1 MDTNDLMALK
11 ALTEKSDMSSYE
23 QAMLIE
29 KASRRPSNA
38 ALWGVGLGVFG
49 GVAAIGAWIFGGTYA
64 NARARGNCD
73 LINAY
78 ANHSQQMEN
87 LLASHFANERQE
99 RVSNQAAVNKTIIDI
114 TSGALAG
121 SASNSS
127 AWANAESQ
135 IVANALT
142 GVTSRCPTP
151 VSLYSAPQPCACP
164 NSGCNC

>member
-11 ALTEKSDMSSYE
+11 ALTERSDMSSYE
-23 QAMLIE
+23 QAMLMD
-29 KASRRPSNA
+29 KTSRRPSSA
-38 ALWGVGLGVFG
+38 ALWGIGLGVFG
-49 GVAAIGAWIFGGTYA
+49 SVAAVGAWIFGGTYA
-64 NARARGNCD
+64 NAKARGVCD
-73 LINAY
+73 LIGAH
-78 ANHSQQMEN
+78 ANHSQQMET
-87 LLASHFANERQE
+87 LLATTLANERQE
-99 RVSNQAAVNKTIIDI
+99 RIGTQAATNKTIIDI

-121 SASNSS
+121 STASST

-164 NSGCNC
+164 NSGCGC